1 MCPSPMGG
9 SVGLPFLQEVL
20 PFGQKISGFWNK
32 DVEDNAD
39 FSKKIDDDD
48 VKDDS

>member
-1 MCPSPMGG
+1 MGG

-32 DVEDNAD
+32 DNAD

-48 VKDDS
+48 VEDDS